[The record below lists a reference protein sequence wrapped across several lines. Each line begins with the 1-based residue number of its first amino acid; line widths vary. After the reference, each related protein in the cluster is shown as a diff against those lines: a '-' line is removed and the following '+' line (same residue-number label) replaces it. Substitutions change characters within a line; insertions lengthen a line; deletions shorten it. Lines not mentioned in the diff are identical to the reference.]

1 MDIIFKWGVGV
12 CWMRKR
18 TEIIG
23 LPVINLKTGEE
34 IAEVDDLV
42 FSPEYNEINGIIVKN
57 ENKYFIHTH
66 NIYGIGE
73 DAVIINDIN
82 DLEDI
87 NKLRSIETESQGVN
101 IIGEKVLS
109 KSGKE
114 VGVINDIIIDED
126 NIKLL
131 GYELSEGLVQDIL
144 EGRNFLSINKNIT
157 YGKDTIILS
166 D

>member
-1 MDIIFKWGVGV
+1 
-12 CWMRKR
+12 MRKR